1 MFKKAAV
8 LALLFAGVTVNAQLK
23 AKMAKNL
30 AQQEDDACFDDL
42 GEIELPSVD
51 LPECPCNFTDLSGG
65 LGSGVNQ
72 GFTSSAQALS
82 ATVLTTVPD
91 TEYDQICQSE
101 CCACE
106 EEAHAS
112 YDKAL
117 KKRTFTINGSISV
130 LETLSA
136 IEKGQAKENSQGK
149 SEKTSICQTQNQ
161 EGGLGAGTGD
171 CVVVSCP
178 TNGGIQSGPA
188 L

>member
-1 MFKKAAV
+1 MFKKSVV
-8 LALLFAGVTVNAQLK
+8 LMALFAGATFANSAVKTKLAQLQ
-23 AKMAKNL
+23 
-30 AQQEDDACFDDL
+30 AQQDDACFDDL

-51 LPECPCNFTDLSGG
+51 LPDCPCEFTDLSGG
-65 LGSGVNQ
+65 LGAGVNQ

-149 SEKTSICQTQNQ
+149 SEKTSICQTQN
-161 EGGLGAGTGD
+161 
-171 CVVVSCP
+171 
-178 TNGGIQSGPA
+178 
-188 L
+188 